1 MNDHSTP
8 RPLVGTTDP
17 HGPRPRSWA
26 LIIVVIMLAAA
37 AVAAAWG
44 ISSRARTLAT
54 LSRETRDLSVP
65 TVSVTRPEKSAA
77 QEDLSLP
84 GNIQPYT
91 DAAIFARTTG
101 YLKKRYADIGS
112 RVKTGQLLAE
122 IDTPEIDQQL
132 LQARA
137 DLATAEA
144 NARLAQTT
152 AERYRDLIKSD
163 SVAQQDVDN
172 ANGNFDAKR
181 AEVQSAVA
189 NVRRLEQLQAFKKIY
204 APFDGVITARN
215 TDIGALIGSNTNA
228 KELFHIASTHK
239 LRVYVNVPQT
249 YSRDAASGLGAE
261 IELHELPGQRFKGT
275 LVRTSQAIDPTSR
288 TLLAE
293 IDLDNPAGELLPG
306 SYAEVHLKLPA
317 RGTTFRLPVNTLIF
331 RAEGVRVALVSDRR
345 ITLAPVTLGR
355 DFGSNVEIVS
365 GLKGDEAVVVN
376 PPDSLTSGQ
385 IVRVAAEAGSRGTA
399 P

>member
-8 RPLVGTTDP
+8 RPSVGTTDP

-37 AVAAAWG
+37 AAAAAWG

-65 TVSVTRPEKSAA
+65 TVAVTRPEKSAA

-101 YLKKRYADIGS
+101 YLKQRYADIGS
-112 RVKTGQLLAE
+112 RVKAGQLLAE

-172 ANGNFDAKR
+172 ANGNYDAKR

-261 IELHELPGQRFKGT
+261 IELHELPGRRFKGT
-275 LVRTSQAIDPTSR
+275 LVRTSEAIDPTSR

-317 RGTTFRLPVNTLIF
+317 RGSTFRLPVNTLIF
-331 RAEGVRVALVSDRR
+331 RAEGVRVALVNDRR

-365 GLKGDEAVVVN
+365 GLKGDESIVVN